1 LKKIASGILIFT
13 LLLPALIQ
21 AQNKAREIELL
32 NANSLE
38 FDENLGGKT
47 KRLLGDVRFRH
58 EGALMFCDS
67 AYYFDDNK
75 LDAFGHVKLVQ
86 GDTVTL
92 TGEIMH
98 YDGNTKKA
106 DIQRNVVLKEKK
118 MTLTTQQLYYD
129 REKGIAHYLSGGKIV
144 TEENTLTSLI
154 AYYYNKEKM
163 LHFHKNV
170 VLVNPDYTIKT
181 DTLKQN
187 TQTDISYFLGPT
199 YMTTPENDKIYCE
212 NGWYNSKT
220 DKARFGKNTRLEN
233 KNQTIT
239 GDSIYY
245 DKPLGY
251 GRAVRHVSIHDTAE
265 KIILKGHLA
274 EFFEKQDY
282 SYITDS
288 AMMLQYDKT
297 DTLFL
302 HADTLKSTYDSVYF
316 SAKKNHEKAHK
327 KTPAKKGSKQIE
339 PSPEPFKNDSLAE
352 RHRILLAWRHV
363 RFYRKD
369 MQGVCDSLAYT
380 GNDSLMKMYVSPILW
395 NEANQLNG
403 DFMQIKLSGGTL
415 YFIDQ
420 IGKAFIG
427 SQLDSVRYNQ
437 IKGKRTRGFFLNN
450 ELHLVRVKGNAMSI
464 YYARDDEDSSY
475 VGINNAKSTDMDIT
489 MANKKVHQI
498 SFLQSPDALMSPVK
512 GSSPSENMLEGF
524 TWFGTIRPNSRQDI
538 FRKPESPNIKPNQS
552 TKGYKKKA
560 R

>member
-1 LKKIASGILIFT
+1 MKQIASGIFIFA
-13 LLLPALIQ
+13 LLLPACIH

-38 FDENLGGKT
+38 FDETLGSKT
-47 KRLLGDVRFRH
+47 KRLIGDVRFRH
-58 EGALMFCDS
+58 EGALMYCDS
-67 AYYFDDNK
+67 AYYYDDNK
-75 LDAFGHVKLVQ
+75 LDALGHVRVVQ

-98 YDGNTKKA
+98 YDGNTKKS
-106 DIQRNVVLKEKK
+106 DIQRNVVLQEKK

-129 REKGIAHYLSGGKIV
+129 REKGIAHYPSGGKIV
-144 TEENTLTSLI
+144 TEENTLTSQI
-154 AYYYNKEKM
+154 GYYYNKEKM

-170 VLVNPDYTIKT
+170 VLVNPDYTIRT
-181 DTLKQN
+181 DTLKHN
-187 TQTDISYFLGPT
+187 TKTDVSYFLGPT
-199 YMTTPENDKIYCE
+199 HMETPEKDKIYCE

-245 DKPLGY
+245 DKLMGY
-251 GRAVRHVSIHDTAE
+251 GRAVKHVSIHDTSE

-274 EFFEKQDY
+274 EFFEKLDY

-288 AMMLQYDKT
+288 AMMLQYDKA

-316 SAKKNHEKAHK
+316 SAKKRHEKMQK
-327 KTPAKKGSKQIE
+327 KASQKKGSKQVNS
-339 PSPEPFKNDSLAE
+339 SPEPFKNDSLAD
-352 RHRILLAWRHV
+352 RHRILLAWKNV
-363 RFYRKD
+363 RFYRQD

-380 GNDSLMKMYVSPILW
+380 GNDSLMKMYASPILW

-420 IGKAFIG
+420 VGKAFIA

-450 ELHLVRVKGNAMSI
+450 ELNLIRVKGNAMSI

-475 VGINNAKSTDMDIT
+475 VGINHAKSSDMDIT

-498 SFLQSPDALMSPVK
+498 SFLQSPDAVMNPVK
-512 GSSPSENMLEGF
+512 GSSPAENMLDGF
-524 TWFGTIRPNSRQDI
+524 TWFGQLRPYNRWDI
-538 FRKPESPNIKPNQS
+538 FRKTEAPEAKTEKSI
-552 TKGYKKKA
+552 KGYKKKKK
-560 R
+560 